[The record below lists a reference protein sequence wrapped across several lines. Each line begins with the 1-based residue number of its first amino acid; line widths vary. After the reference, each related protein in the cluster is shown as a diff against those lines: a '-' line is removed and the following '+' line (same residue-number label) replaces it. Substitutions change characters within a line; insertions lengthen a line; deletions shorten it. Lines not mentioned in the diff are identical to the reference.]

1 MLICFAQNL
10 AYLAVPKTGTT
21 AIEGALRPR
30 AGIIFARDRKHMP
43 ARRFHNKVAP
53 FLADTFNLRPD
64 RVAVMR
70 NPEDQLS
77 SWYRYRTT
85 ADERGSGKST
95 ADISFD
101 QFVLDVISDDPPQH
115 AQVGS
120 QFRFLTSGRGD
131 VLVHRLFAYDHRDLF
146 QRFLEERFDERLEFR
161 TANVSPAME
170 TDLEPSTR
178 ARLRE
183 ARPEEFALYEDMM
196 DKGGALQFRLN
207 GP

>member
-30 AGIIFARDRKHMP
+30 ADIIFAQGRKHMP
-43 ARRFHNKVAP
+43 AQRFHNKVAP
-53 FLADTFNLRPD
+53 FLADTFGLHPD
-64 RVAVMR
+64 RIAMMR

-85 ADERGSGKST
+85 ADERGTGNST
-95 ADISFD
+95 ASISFD
-101 QFVLDVISDDPPQH
+101 QFVRDVISDDPPPH
-115 AQVGS
+115 ARIGS
-120 QFRFLTSGRGD
+120 QFRFLTSGKGD
-131 VLVHRLFAYDHRDLF
+131 VLVHRLFAYEQRGPF
-146 QRFLEERFDERLEFR
+146 QRFLEDRFDERLEFP

-170 TDLEPSTR
+170 TELEPSTR

-183 ARPEEFALYEDMM
+183 ARPDEFALYQDLL
-196 DKGGALQFRLN
+196 DKDGALQVRPN
-207 GP
+207 GA